1 MVVFKEECVG
11 YSASVE
17 VIAREYVW
25 LVILTVF
32 AEMGSLKRISIL
44 AFNAYP
50 YRAKGDGLSA

>member
-1 MVVFKEECVG
+1 MVVFKEECVD
-11 YSASVE
+11 YSAYVE

-32 AEMGSLKRISIL
+32 AEMGSLKRVSIL

-50 YRAKGDGLSA
+50 

>member
-1 MVVFKEECVG
+1 MVVFKEECVD

-32 AEMGSLKRISIL
+32 TEMDSLKRISIL
-44 AFNAYP
+44 VFNTHT
-50 YRAKGDGLSA
+50 

>member
-1 MVVFKEECVG
+1 MVVFKEECVD

-32 AEMGSLKRISIL
+32 TEMDSLKRVSIL

-50 YRAKGDGLSA
+50 

>member
-1 MVVFKEECVG
+1 MVVFKEECVD
-11 YSASVE
+11 YSAYVE

-44 AFNAYP
+44 AFDTHP
-50 YRAKGDGLSA
+50 